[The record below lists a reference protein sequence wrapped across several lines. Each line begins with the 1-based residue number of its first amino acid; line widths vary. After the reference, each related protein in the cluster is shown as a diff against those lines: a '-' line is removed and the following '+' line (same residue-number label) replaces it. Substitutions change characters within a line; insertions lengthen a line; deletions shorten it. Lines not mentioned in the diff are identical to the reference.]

1 MKPIYYKILCLL
13 FLVPAISLGNGDGKL
28 KGKYTKEKSIKKEYT
43 VASDALLKISNDYG
57 NLDITS
63 WDQNKI
69 VLEINIKVNGND
81 EEKVISKLEDID
93 VIFEATSQLVSA
105 RTIFNKED
113 KSWWSKISDNWSGSN
128 LKMEINYTVKVP
140 RTAFI

>member
-1 MKPIYYKILCLL
+1 MKPIYYNILCVL
-13 FLVPAISLGNGDGKL
+13 FLVPAISLGNGDGRL

-63 WDQNKI
+63 WDQNKTI
-69 VLEINIKVNGND
+69 LEINIKVNGND

-93 VIFEATSQLVSA
+93 VIFDL
-105 RTIFNKED
+105 R
-113 KSWWSKISDNWSGSN
+113 
-128 LKMEINYTVKVP
+128 
-140 RTAFI
+140 